1 MTPFFDPVARFTPS
15 EYRCKFVE
23 HAWEAAAYGRLR
35 RDVFCGEQGIF
46 DDDDRDAIDDF
57 AKPIVAVSMLGVAAD
72 DVVGCVR
79 IDEREPGVWFGSRL
93 AVRPD
98 VRGAAPL
105 AAQLIRKAVRSAHA
119 LGCHRFLAHV
129 QRRNVRL
136 FRRLHWEKLDEV
148 LIHGRPHA
156 LMQADLEHYP
166 ALLPSRPLEVLLRP
180 AAA

>member
-1 MTPFFDPVARFTPS
+1 MIPFFDPVPRFTPS

-23 HAWEAAAYGRLR
+23 HGWEGAGYRRLR
-35 RDVFCGEQGIF
+35 EAVFCDEQGLF
-46 DDDDRDAIDDF
+46 RGDDRDEIDRR
-57 AKPIVAVSMLGVAAD
+57 ARPIVAVSIWGVAAD

-79 IDEREPGVWFGSRL
+79 IDEREPGVWYGSRL

-98 VRGAAPL
+98 MRGAAPL

-119 LGCHRFLAHV
+119 AGCERFLAHV

-136 FRRLHWEKLDEV
+136 FRRLHW
-148 LIHGRPHA
+148 RPLGAIDVCGTPHE
-156 LMQADLEHYP
+156 LMEADLAHYP
-166 ALLPSRPLEVLLRP
+166 PHDPAVPLEVLLRP